1 MLIQYSESHYYKM
14 LSNFFSGK
22 KGFASKRVILF
33 SDFSGPFSED
43 SMEDISSGMKD
54 ENIEF
59 NVM

>member
-1 MLIQYSESHYYKM
+1 M